1 MTNETKTRI
10 KKLRAQ
16 HDAIM
21 KHDNSLLQDAAIA
34 VRKEIIKLANISED
48 HCQSCGSIVGQGC
61 SNDGD
66 GYSDCCNELI
76 IHGRCDANHCF
87 HLA

>member
-34 VRKEIIKLANISED
+34 VRKEIIKLANIKDS
-48 HCQSCGSIVGQGC
+48 HCQSCGSAARC
-61 SNDGD
+61 TSENE
-66 GYSDCCNELI
+66 GYSECCNELI
-76 IHGRCDANHCF
+76 IAGGCDANHCF